1 MKQQTSCATET
12 HNKSSKTIDYT
23 GKTIHVGIDVHLKDW
38 QIASVNETV
47 VLGNHRMEGKV
58 ENVVTHLQKKFPGAT
73 FKCVYESSAW
83 EFKLQRQLVARGME
97 CIVVHAADVSGSD
110 KERKRKTDKVDAVK
124 LARYHAAG
132 LLQGIYVPDEEL
144 QKQRNLVRF
153 RCKLTRDL
161 TRSRNRL
168 KSLLKYQGIETPKQ
182 FGKARWSRNFLTW
195 VEQEAQKDI
204 VLKDTLLFM
213 LAEVKFLRQLLL
225 EVERKLRTLMNSEKY
240 NDSIK
245 LLMGVPG
252 IGRTIAILWLLEIG
266 DVRRFEN
273 IDRLNAYV
281 GFCPDTN
288 SSGEIQHDRGISS
301 RRHNQL
307 RVSLIQAAWQAIRTD
322 PAMLETYQQ
331 LIKRMKGTQ
340 AIVRIA
346 RKLVRRI
353 RAIQL
358 NAIPYQKG
366 VVG

>member
-1 MKQQTSCATET
+1 
-12 HNKSSKTIDYT
+12 
-23 GKTIHVGIDVHLKDW
+23 
-38 QIASVNETV
+38 
-47 VLGNHRMEGKV
+47 
-58 ENVVTHLQKKFPGAT
+58 
-73 FKCVYESSAW
+73 
-83 EFKLQRQLVARGME
+83 ME
-97 CIVVHAADVSGSD
+97 CIVAHAADVSASD

-161 TRSRNRL
+161 TRGKNRL

-182 FGKARWSRNFLTW
+182 FGKARSRNFLNW
-195 VEQEAQKDI
+195 VEQEAQRDI

-266 DVRRFEN
+266 DVCRFEN
-273 IDRLNAYV
+273 IDRLN
-281 GFCPDTN
+281 
-288 SSGEIQHDRGISS
+288 
-301 RRHNQL
+301 
-307 RVSLIQAAWQAIRTD
+307 
-322 PAMLETYQQ
+322 
-331 LIKRMKGTQ
+331 
-340 AIVRIA
+340 
-346 RKLVRRI
+346 
-353 RAIQL
+353 
-358 NAIPYQKG
+358 NAF
-366 VVG
+366 